1 MTQPLNDPTS
11 PTASDLREEIRDER
25 LARAADILDALSLFW
40 RGRRPKI
47 WYAAWN
53 DVWAGV
59 TPDGSPA
66 ETTPAPGLDALE
78 VERAFA
84 KCFYGVGEATIPL
97 AQSCWE
103 TPEGTYGGRAALA
116 CTELYQRFGLK
127 TDGEDHLPDDHAA
140 VMLAFAA
147 NLLRWGEWETLARFL
162 SRGLNTWWPKL
173 IAALLKTPEGA
184 VLLPVA
190 VATERAVLQT
200 LARAEAECAG
210 CAENASEAAGTEK
223 EPSETVPTA

>member
-11 PTASDLREEIRDER
+11 PTAADLRAEIRDES

-40 RGRRPKI
+40 RGRRPEI

-84 KCFYGVGEATIPL
+84 KCFYGVGETTIPL

-116 CTELYQRFGLK
+116 CTELYQRFGLE

-162 SRGLNTWWPKL
+162 RHGLLTWWPKVTE
-173 IAALLKTPEGA
+173 ALRRTPEGA

-190 VATERAVLQT
+190 VATERAV
-200 LARAEAECAG
+200 RAAQLWTEDAEPG
-210 CAENASEAAGTEK
+210 KPGRSE
-223 EPSETVPTA
+223 ETPTD

>member
-1 MTQPLNDPTS
+1 MTQPLKDPTS
-11 PTASDLREEIRDER
+11 SPVADLRAEIRDES

-53 DVWAGV
+53 DVWSGV

-66 ETTPAPGLDALE
+66 EKTPAPGLDPLE

-127 TDGEDHLPDDHAA
+127 TDGDDHLPDDHAA

-147 NLLRWGEWETLARFL
+147 KLLRWSEWETLARFL

-173 IAALLKTPEGA
+173 MAELLKTPEGA